1 MTATPTM
8 TPTMTATM
16 TGTMA
21 APDRFDVVFAA
32 LSDPTRRSI
41 VRRLADGE
49 ASVLELAE
57 PFPISLPAISR
68 HLKVLEQAGLISRGR
83 DGQRRPCRLRPEPLG
98 EIVAWAEH
106 TRAAWEQRLDRLDAH
121 LRRTS
126 DRTPSTARSTSASI
140 PRPASIPTPEQP

>member
-1 MTATPTM
+1 MTVM
-8 TPTMTATM
+8 
-16 TGTMA
+16 
-21 APDRFDVVFAA
+21 APDRFDIVFAA

-49 ASVLELAE
+49 ATVLELAE

-68 HLKVLEQAGLISRGR
+68 HLKVLERAGLISRGR
-83 DGQRRPCRLRPEPLG
+83 DGQRRPCQLRPEPLA

-106 TRAAWEQRLDRLDAH
+106 TRAAWEQRLDQLDAH

-126 DRTPSTARSTSASI
+126 DRNAS
-140 PRPASIPTPEQP
+140 PPAVEMP